1 MYGTSSH
8 LAAECKCDMD
18 SPGPSDIEVL
28 YEQLT
33 ELADF
38 QTHGTTD
45 ANTATMTEYQPQP
58 VE

>member
-1 MYGTSSH
+1 
-8 LAAECKCDMD
+8 MD